1 MMIQVLLSL
10 LWSTEDL
17 EPTFF
22 CGAIFTKIIQ
32 VVLSLLWL
40 AKRLGNYFCCCT
52 IFIMM
57 IQVVLSLLWSAKR
70 ISQTIWLYVPISKNC
85 VTFWERKMKRMAEI
99 LLTKDWVTHW
109 QFCLVFGNEKC
120 FLEQMSSFA
129 SALQNF
135 QRNHKRTWYCCHDIK
150 VNKISFKAK
159 QYNPKNGAA
168 LIIALKMP
176 KVQITWIKMFLF
188 FFSWKR

>member
-1 MMIQVLLSL
+1 MIIQVYLSLLWSSEDLETIFVVVWCNFHHNKTSLPLTVMISRRSWNNFCCCAIFIMMIQVVLSL

-32 VVLSLLWL
+32 VVLSLLWS

-99 LLTKDWVTHW
+99 L
-109 QFCLVFGNEKC
+109 
-120 FLEQMSSFA
+120 
-129 SALQNF
+129 
-135 QRNHKRTWYCCHDIK
+135 
-150 VNKISFKAK
+150 
-159 QYNPKNGAA
+159 
-168 LIIALKMP
+168 
-176 KVQITWIKMFLF
+176 
-188 FFSWKR
+188 